1 MRLRCALAEELAAR
15 CILELEVR
23 DKVREGNEGGDA
35 VSRDDVVISR
45 EELGM
50 LRSHIH
56 KLGRYLNS
64 CGGEVDKVLDWS
76 FT

>member
-23 DKVREGNEGGDA
+23 DRVQEANDGGDGGG
-35 VSRDDVVISR
+35 SDDVVISR
-45 EELGM
+45 EELGI

-56 KLGRYLNS
+56 KLGRYFNS
-64 CGGEVDKVLDWS
+64 WDGEVDKVMDWS